1 MAIVVVATTLV
12 AEARSKRVE
21 GVTGESKSPPFDSSS
36 LRSESLR
43 AGSSR
48 KGRGKDG
55 VFASFLLWVK
65 RPKALR
71 ETRWLW
77 CVTAMEA
84 AGKAPVGS
92 CFFRMGKD
100 RIKRSLWSS
109 HAGSS
114 IMDP

>member
-77 CVTAMEA
+77 CVTPMEA
-84 AGKAPVGS
+84 AGEAPFGTS
-92 CFFRMGKD
+92 FFNILKTQN
-100 RIKRSLWSS
+100 K
-109 HAGSS
+109 
-114 IMDP
+114 

>member
-21 GVTGESKSPPFDSSS
+21 GVTGESKSPAFDSSE

-84 AGKAPVGS
+84 AGKARLAIAS
-92 CFFRMGKD
+92 CRMEKAE
-100 RIKRSLWSS
+100 IKRSS
-109 HAGSS
+109 
-114 IMDP
+114 